1 MAGPRPLIALSLYNH
16 QELPHEVELTRRRHL
31 VFERSHRAAAEAL
44 QALRSGRTQEQVR
57 QEKTARADE
66 VIE

>member
-1 MAGPRPLIALSLYNH
+1 MAGPKPLIALSLYNH

-44 QALRSGRTQEQVR
+44 ERIR
-57 QEKTARADE
+57 QEAAQHVDKTKAPVKD
-66 VIE
+66 